1 MSQLAVNTIT
11 NAAGGNTAQINGMTP
26 TAESL
31 QGFRNRLINGGMVI
45 DQRNAGAS
53 VTITNNAV
61 TYTVDRWQVFENGSM
76 SFTAQQSST
85 APAGFSK
92 SLIVTSTAAV
102 TPSAADRS
110 ALTQVIEGL
119 NIADLGWGAAGASSV
134 TLSFWVR
141 SSLTGQF
148 GGSLQNSAQNYSYPF
163 AFTVNSANTFE
174 YKTVT
179 IEGPT
184 AGTFGSDNGGGIR
197 VAFDL
202 GMGSDLLG
210 TAGAWVASDK
220 RGVTGDT
227 RINGTNGATFYI
239 TGVQLEAGS
248 VATPFERRP
257 FGQELALCQRYGYGF
272 STYNLGVTYSG
283 SDGNASTLKMPV
295 TMRATPS
302 LAAGATYT
310 VGVGSVGTPALG
322 TTFNRTTTA
331 DCVTFFNS
339 DANWSGASY
348 IAVSGFLSAEL

>member
-1 MSQLAVNTIT
+1 
-11 NAAGGNTAQINGMTP
+11 
-26 TAESL
+26 
-31 QGFRNRLINGGMVI
+31 
-45 DQRNAGAS
+45 
-53 VTITNNAV
+53 
-61 TYTVDRWQVFENGSM
+61 M

-148 GGSLQNSAQNYSYPF
+148 GGSLQNSAQDYSYPF

-210 TAGAWVASDK
+210 TADAWVASDK

-257 FGQELALCQRYGYGF
+257 YGTELALCQRYCFFLKGTNAYTRFALVEIDSSTNANALLALPVAMRVVPSLTTTGTLSQYGI
-272 STYNLGVTYSG
+272 YSG
-283 SDGNASTLKMPV
+283 GGVLALTSLIAAASSTV
-295 TMRATPS
+295 TGVHLECSTSGM
-302 LAAGATYT
+302 T
-310 VGVGSVGTPALG
+310 VGRSGMLLA
-322 TTFNRTTTA
+322 NN
-331 DCVTFFNS
+331 NS
-339 DANWSGASY
+339 NAYLLFSS
-348 IAVSGFLSAEL
+348 EL